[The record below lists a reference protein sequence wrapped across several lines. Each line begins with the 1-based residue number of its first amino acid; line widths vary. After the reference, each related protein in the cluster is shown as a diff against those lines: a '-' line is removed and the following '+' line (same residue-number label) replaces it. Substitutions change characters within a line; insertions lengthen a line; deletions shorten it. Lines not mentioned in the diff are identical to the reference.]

1 MNFCQYFLLHR
12 KFFVSGAFANPN
24 LSALHLFLLTVGKK
38 HLNACQAFFP
48 RSYNLFVSILAA
60 VWWPGRLPPAWAA
73 SAAASTATVCHGG
86 RWNNMAAVVHTLIRQ
101 PQLVYAEAVRGAPV
115 REHEGGSG
123 TRVSVG
129 MGRRG
134 GGCERRW
141 RGALERIAWWI
152 PTVKSDSYLKPSI
165 LVLCDTAKEPV
176 TRTGGSQGGMSGSG
190 GIIFCNFLFNWTADK
205 NETTLQELQM
215 LSSVTFI
222 ASSLCLSL
230 FEVFSCLN
238 WHRRDLVRLGITC
251 NSGINHLICYCF
263 IVFWLRASQ
272 FFLFL
277 RWIAVFICVFKLSS
291 LTGCICCTFF
301 HLSTRPHP
309 LEWYLCYD
317 TYANNYDPS

>member
-1 MNFCQYFLLHR
+1 MVSETLILWHWKLKYLGVGKKLYVIVKKNHTDPSQVNFCQYFLLHW

-24 LSALHLFLLTVGKK
+24 LSALHLFLLIVRKK

-134 GGCERRW
+134 EGCERRW

-176 TRTGGSQGGMSGSG
+176 TRTGGSQGGMSGSRG
-190 GIIFCNFLFNWTADK
+190 NYFL
-205 NETTLQELQM
+205 
-215 LSSVTFI
+215 
-222 ASSLCLSL
+222 
-230 FEVFSCLN
+230 
-238 WHRRDLVRLGITC
+238 
-251 NSGINHLICYCF
+251 
-263 IVFWLRASQ
+263 
-272 FFLFL
+272 
-277 RWIAVFICVFKLSS
+277 
-291 LTGCICCTFF
+291 
-301 HLSTRPHP
+301 
-309 LEWYLCYD
+309 
-317 TYANNYDPS
+317 